1 MLNIRVNNLGNIK
14 EADIKLNKLTIFCGE
29 NNSGKTYLNYILYE
43 LLDKRFTLRH
53 NIFESIVKET
63 KENGSMQ
70 ININSF
76 LKDNFDKLKN
86 SFEKHFEKSLDRFF
100 SATQDSFDDFKLNIN
115 QTLEE
120 TQTSFK
126 ELKFNEELSIGKN
139 KNIVCKII
147 KENDIEVII
156 IIKDIDLPSDMY
168 VDFISNLFFKYIFRD
183 MFHDTFLLP
192 AERTG
197 LNLFYQEL
205 NLNRNTLINHLQKSK
220 INPMD
225 VIKDMIV
232 SKYPQP
238 IADYIEFLNDTINLK
253 KNKSEFRELNTVLH
267 NKIIKGKY
275 QVTNDGISFLP
286 YKTYFKGNNHQPKI
300 DLHMASS
307 TVKTF
312 FSLEFYLEHMATKG
326 AYLIIDE
333 PELNLH
339 PDNQRK
345 TARLIAQ
352 IINKGVNIIISTHSD
367 YIIRELNNLIIL
379 KDDFSSK
386 QKLMTKY
393 KYTQDELLSK
403 DDINSYL
410 LTDGTVEPMKITSN
424 DGIIAKTFDDVIN
437 KLNSSSDDIYYTKLE
452 ELEDE

>member
-1 MLNIRVNNLGNIK
+1 MLNIKIKNLGSIK

-29 NNSGKTYLNYILYE
+29 NNSGKTYLNYILYGI
-43 LLDKRFTLRH
+43 LNKRFTLKSD
-53 NIFESIVKET
+53 IFLDIVKNS
-63 KENGSMQ
+63 KEYGSIRLDTNKF
-70 ININSF
+70 IN
-76 LKDNFDKLKN
+76 DNFKELKK
-86 SFEKHFEKSLDRFF
+86 SFEENFEKSLDRFF
-100 SATQDSFDDFKLNIN
+100 SSSQGSFKDFRLNIN
-115 QTLEE
+115 QDLEY
-120 TQTSFK
+120 TQKIFK
-126 ELKFNEELSIGKN
+126 NKIIHEELSIGKN
-139 KNIVCKII
+139 NNTVCKIT
-147 KENDIEVII
+147 KENDSDIII
-156 IIKDIDLPSDMY
+156 IIKDANFPDDMY
-168 VDFISNLFFKYIFRD
+168 VDFISNVFFKCIFQN

-205 NLNRNTLINHLQKSK
+205 NLNRNALINHLQKSK
-220 INPMD
+220 INPME
-225 VIKDMIV
+225 VIKDLIV

-253 KNKSEFRELNTVLH
+253 KNKSDLRELNTALH

-275 QVTNDGISFLP
+275 QVSGDGISFLP
-286 YKTYFKGNNHQPKI
+286 YKVGFKGNHHQSKI

-345 TARLIAQ
+345 TARLIAR
-352 IINKGVNIIISTHSD
+352 IINAGVNIIISTHSD

-379 KDDFSSK
+379 NDEFASKD
-386 QKLMTKY
+386 KLMKKHGY
-393 KYTQDELLSK
+393 VKNELLSK
-403 DDINSYL
+403 DDVHSYL
-410 LTDGTVEPMKITSN
+410 LKNGSVEQMDITST

-437 KLNSSSDDIYYTKLE
+437 KLNDSSDDIYYTKQEDLE
-452 ELEDE
+452 YA

>member
-1 MLNIRVNNLGNIK
+1 MLNIKIKNLGSIK

-43 LLDKRFTLRH
+43 LLDKRFTLGDG
-53 NIFESIVKET
+53 IFVNIVKNT
-63 KENGSMQ
+63 KENGSLKL
-70 ININSF
+70 NINDF
-76 LKDNFDKLKN
+76 INDNFEILKH
-86 SFEKHFEKSLDRFF
+86 SFEKHFENFLDRFF
-100 SATQDSFDDFKLNIN
+100 SAPQDSFKDFNLTIN
-115 QTLEE
+115 QDLESTKIICKNE
-120 TQTSFK
+120 I
-126 ELKFNEELSIGKN
+126 FNEYLSIGKN
-139 KNIVCKII
+139 NNTVCEIT
-147 KENDIEVII
+147 KENDNEIVI
-156 IIKDIDLPSDMY
+156 IIKDINLPDDMY
-168 VDFISNLFFKYIFRD
+168 IDFISNVFFKYIFKD

-205 NLNRNTLINHLQKSK
+205 NLNRNALINHLQKSK

-225 VIKDMIV
+225 VIKDLIV

-238 IADYIEFLNDTINLK
+238 IADYIEFLNDTVNLK

-267 NKIIKGKY
+267 KKIIKGKY
-275 QVTNDGISFLP
+275 QVSNDGISFMP
-286 YKTYFKGNNHQPKI
+286 YKTHFKGNNHQSKI

-312 FSLEFYLEHMATKG
+312 FSLEFYLEHMATRG

-345 TARLIAQ
+345 TARLIAL
-352 IINKGVNIIISTHSD
+352 IVNAGVNVIISTHSD

-379 KDDFSSK
+379 NDKFTSK
-386 QKLMTKY
+386 KQLMKKY
-393 KYTQDELLSK
+393 DYVEDELLSK
-403 DDINSYL
+403 NNINSYL
-410 LTDGTVEPMKITSN
+410 LKDGLVKSMEISST

-437 KLNSSSDDIYYTKLE
+437 KLNDSSDDIYYTKMEDLE
-452 ELEDE
+452 NV